1 MPQRFTHSKGLMQGY
16 TYKKKVSFL
25 LRDGP
30 PSLSASLGPTG
41 KSRLASPSYSAIL
54 PNSLRASLTGK
65 AREFGICPESQH
77 LTDKEGE

>member
-1 MPQRFTHSKGLMQGY
+1 MPQRFTYSKGPVQGY
-16 TYKKKVSFL
+16 ACKNVSFL

-41 KSRLASPSYSAIL
+41 KRRLASPSYSSIL

-65 AREFGICPESQH
+65 ARELSICPENQRLS
-77 LTDKEGE
+77 DKESQ